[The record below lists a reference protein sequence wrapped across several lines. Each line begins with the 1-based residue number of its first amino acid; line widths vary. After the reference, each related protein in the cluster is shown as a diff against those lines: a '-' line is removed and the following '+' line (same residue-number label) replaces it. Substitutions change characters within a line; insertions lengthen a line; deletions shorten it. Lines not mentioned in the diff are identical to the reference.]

1 LPSAAPR
8 IDEQTITDGRDE
20 PVNKQS
26 SDNAPLSHAAMK
38 SWLWLVCGVTLLPFT
53 LLQTTVAAAA
63 WLAPLF
69 LLRFA
74 RTTPARWAL
83 PSLAVTGALATYVSF
98 RGALPMGQML
108 LIVAGGAVLTPIP
121 YAVDRL
127 LRGHLTGLGRTLVF
141 PMADTAVTFF
151 AGKGDFGT
159 MGHLAGTQVEN
170 LPLLQTAAVAG
181 QWAIGFLVMWA
192 AAVAN
197 DLWEGRGRRT
207 AVAYGVVLAGV
218 LLLGGARLA
227 FAPPEGP
234 NVRIAGIAPNRA
246 ATDALVAAAI
256 APGPRTVP
264 ERTDIQARF
273 FEPLLADL
281 LARTR
286 QAARSGADIVVWA
299 EASAFT
305 FLEDRQTLLD
315 RARAVAREEQ
325 IYLQVGVVQLL
336 PATVTP
342 FTEIRAILVDPRG
355 EVRWDYLK
363 TSTPLGDGNVPG
375 PGVLPT
381 VDTPYGRLSTVICF
395 DASFPG
401 LIRQAGRAG
410 VDILL
415 VPSSDWEQATGALAE
430 QAILRAVENGVSLVR
445 PARQGISVAVDHHGR
460 VLSRD
465 DSWFAG
471 DARTTEQTMI
481 VSVPTRGVRT
491 PYALLFGDVLCWL
504 SLGGLIAAVAVAIR
518 LRRRRRLDSAIGT
531 AGTGT
536 VPLTYLPRTTVHTG
550 P

>member
-1 LPSAAPR
+1 
-8 IDEQTITDGRDE
+8 
-20 PVNKQS
+20 
-26 SDNAPLSHAAMK
+26 MK
-38 SWLWLVCGVTLLPFT
+38 SWLWLACGAALLPFT

-98 RGALPMGQML
+98 RGALPMSQTL
-108 LIVAGGAVLTPIP
+108 LLAAGGAVLTPIP

-127 LRGHLTGLGRTLVF
+127 LRGRLTGLGRTLVF
-141 PMADTAVTFF
+141 PMADTAVAFF
-151 AGKGDFGT
+151 AGFGAFGT

-181 QWAIGFLVMWA
+181 QWGIGFLVMWA

-197 DLWEGRGRRT
+197 ELWEGRGRRT
-207 AVAYGVVLAGV
+207 ATVCGVVLAGV

-227 FAPPEGP
+227 FATPEGP

-246 ATDALVAAAI
+246 ATDALMAAAI
-256 APGPRTVP
+256 APGPRTAP
-264 ERTDIQARF
+264 QRADIRTQY

-281 LARTR
+281 LTRTR

-325 IYLQVGVVQLL
+325 IYLQVGVVHLL
-336 PATVTP
+336 PTTATP
-342 FTEIRAILVDPRG
+342 FNEIRAILVDPRG

-415 VPSSDWEQATGALAE
+415 VPSSDWEQVTGALAE
-430 QAILRAVENGVSLVR
+430 QATLRAVENGVNLVR
-445 PARQGISVAVDHHGR
+445 PARQGVSIAVDHHGR

-465 DSWFAG
+465 DSWFTG
-471 DARTTEQTMI
+471 DPRTTEQTMI
-481 VSVPTRGVRT
+481 VSVPTHGVRT

-504 SLGGLIAAVAVAIR
+504 SLGGLVVAAVVVI
-518 LRRRRRLDSAIGT
+518 RRRRGPRQDLP
-531 AGTGT
+531 AGQA
-536 VPLTYLPRTTVHTG
+536 VRVSNEA
-550 P
+550 